1 MLQDGTEQQR
11 KLFVGGLNP
20 ATTDDSLRGFYEK
33 WGRVEDS
40 VVMCDPVTKRWID
53 EKNEL
58 LISYIA

>member
-40 VVMCDPVTKRWID
+40 VVMCDPVTKR
-53 EKNEL
+53 
-58 LISYIA
+58 